1 MSATYARRSVEPTT
15 FGGVIVVSISI
26 LAFVL
31 VIAGLYYA
39 AGTGERHKVAL
50 AAAGCEPNLS
60 PDPASVPCT
69 TVWDLERQYTK
80 MTTSAVQQL
89 NADAAAFTAKE
100 RHSLAGAEAALT
112 AEANSAKAFDT
123 SLARFPFPP
132 AVAPA
137 GNALI
142 QAIDARVK
150 LTTEQARSSSLAQL
164 RSFSARVRASG
175 AAIQADM
182 ELVRKALFTRP
193 TVDQEP

>member
-1 MSATYARRSVEPTT
+1 MSATYARRGVEHTT

-31 VIAGLYYA
+31 VTAGLYYA

-80 MTTSAVQQL
+80 MTTAAVQQL
-89 NADAAAFTAKE
+89 NADAAAYATKE
-100 RHSLAGAEAALT
+100 WHSLAAAEAALT
-112 AEANSAKAFDT
+112 AEVTSAKAFDI

-137 GNALI
+137 SNALI

-150 LTTEQARSSSLAQL
+150 LTSEQIRSSSLTQL
-164 RSFSARVRASG
+164 RSFNERVKASG
-175 AAIQADM
+175 AAIEADM
-182 ELVRKALFTRP
+182 KLVRKALFTRP